1 MHRLSVVMTANS
13 VVPTLDEMLSA
24 LQEITDPNTLGIH
37 LGIESHQVDI
47 FEKNHP
53 NDIGRQKS
61 EVLKHWEKNCGD
73 RSWDLLATA
82 VEKMGKHAN
91 LVKKLRLRAKTDVQ
105 AVRVPEAKRIKKNNS
120 RSMQGINVDL

>member
-24 LQEITDPNTLGIH
+24 LQEITDPNTLGIY
-37 LGIESHQVDI
+37 LGIESHQLDK

-53 NDIGRQKS
+53 NDIERQKS
-61 EVLKHWEKNCGD
+61 EVLKHWEKNCDD

-82 VEKMGKHAN
+82 VEKMGKHGN
-91 LVKKLRLRAKTDVQ
+91 LVKKLRLSAKNDIQ
-105 AVRVPEAKRIKKNNS
+105 AVREPEAKRIKTNNS